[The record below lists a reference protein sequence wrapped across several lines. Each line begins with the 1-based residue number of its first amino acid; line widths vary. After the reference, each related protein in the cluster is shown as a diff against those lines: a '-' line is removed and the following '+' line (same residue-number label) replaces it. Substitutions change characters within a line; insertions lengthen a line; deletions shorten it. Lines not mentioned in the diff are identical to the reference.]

1 MIKVNDILELLKAFA
16 PTEDAE
22 SWDNVGLIVGDG
34 EAKVKKI
41 LVTLD
46 ITPASVRE
54 AIDAGADLI
63 VSHHPVIFKPVYNV
77 RSSNCTGDVVRS
89 LIKND
94 ISAICMH
101 TNLDVAEGGVN
112 DELAKTLRLR
122 HIGVIPQSAGLL
134 RYGYLEAPM
143 RVQDFV
149 KFVSDTLGTPAVKYT
164 DIDHDVNLVAV
175 GGGACGDFMSSAVE
189 FGCDAFVSSDLKYNT
204 LLDADYLGIC
214 AVDAGHFNTERPV
227 CNVLERIISDKFSDI
242 LIVQSNTVPNI
253 KGI

>member
-1 MIKVNDILELLKAFA
+1 MVKVKDILELLTAFA

-34 EAKVKKI
+34 EADVKKI
-41 LVTLD
+41 FVTLD
-46 ITPASVRE
+46 ITPSSVQE
-54 AIDAGADLI
+54 AINIKADLI

-77 RSSNCTGDVVRS
+77 RSGNCTGDVVRL

-101 TNLDVAEGGVN
+101 TNLDVADGGVN
-112 DELAKTLRLR
+112 DELAKTLKLR
-122 HIGVIPQSAGLL
+122 HIGTIPQSAGLL
-134 RYGYLEAPM
+134 RYGYLESPM
-143 RVQDFV
+143 KVRDFV
-149 KFVSDTLGTPAVKYT
+149 KFVSDTLGTPAVRYT
-164 DIDHDVNLVAV
+164 DIDHEVNLVAV
-175 GGGACGDFMSSAVE
+175 GGGACGDFMMSAVE

-227 CNVLERIISDKFSDI
+227 CNVLEKIISNKYTDI
-242 LIVQSNTVPNI
+242 EIKQSKSIPNI